1 VAYKFATGVRI
12 GSHDFSGGVH
22 GAAGVLRRLGF
33 EVRNVRASAGPQ
45 AADRTDPGITVTPDV
60 PETGSARSAPD
71 VAASLA
77 GLDPARSMLVLT
89 CSGRKEIGGR
99 PPDPADSAG
108 RPQDLLNARLRVL
121 ATANADTARVL
132 PAWRRYVGAF
142 YQNARPA
149 LADAVA
155 RGHIVIIS
163 GGYGIARA
171 NEPIGWY
178 DKILHLADWPSGLL
192 ESALVSEARRCGADT
207 VVAFAPATTDY
218 AKLLRRTRW
227 QQAGID
233 ARLVTITGVTGGA
246 MAEVPRRL
254 GQAFSAFW
262 NRQHASYPP
271 GATVELLR

>member
-1 VAYKFATGVRI
+1 MK
-12 GSHDFSGGVH
+12 
-22 GAAGVLRRLGF
+22 
-33 EVRNVRASAGPQ
+33 
-45 AADRTDPGITVTPDV
+45 PG
-60 PETGSARSAPD
+60 ARS
-71 VAASLA
+71 
-77 GLDPARSMLVLT
+77 
-89 CSGRKEIGGR
+89 
-99 PPDPADSAG
+99 
-108 RPQDLLNARLRVL
+108 
-121 ATANADTARVL
+121 
-132 PAWRRYVGAF
+132 VGV
-142 YQNARPA
+142 
-149 LADAVA
+149 ADAVA
-155 RGHIVIIS
+155 RGRVVIIS

-178 DKILHLADWPSGLL
+178 DKILQLADWPSGLL

-271 GATVELLR
+271 GVTVELLR